1 MRSIAFTERLGRAWS
16 GLPTLMALAL
26 CVGLSGCASLQGLFG
41 SDRSG
46 PAPQPTSI
54 ASPYATAPTANGVVE
69 AWASPPREVRTTE
82 VMVLYRVFGGDA
94 GQLGSWLSPDR
105 PTSRAEVRAVL
116 ALPPNNTAEFVSVVT
131 VPAGALMLTGVAG
144 PAFGHPGGGRQV
156 QLKELIPRESFGEP
170 QPLGP

>member
-1 MRSIAFTERLGRAWS
+1 MNSNGLTERLGRLWG
-16 GLPTLMALAL
+16 GLPTLMTLAL
-26 CVGLSGCASLQGLFG
+26 LVGLSGCATLEGLF
-41 SDRSG
+41 DRDR
-46 PAPQPTSI
+46 PAQPTSI

-69 AWASPPREVRTTE
+69 AWASPPQEVRTTE
-82 VMVLYRVFGGDA
+82 VMVMYRVFGGDA

-105 PTSRAEVRAVL
+105 PTSRAQVRASL

-131 VPAGALMLTGVAG
+131 VPAGTLIYTGVAG